1 VVGGRLGAARLLVA
15 FEDNGS
21 GNQYLRFRVWP
32 CASKFASAIAL
43 MCLTVAVL
51 AGVAGSVVV
60 AATLGLAGVLLAAG
74 IVGQCALSLGHLW
87 SVVPFNETST
97 P

>member
-1 VVGGRLGAARLLVA
+1 
-15 FEDNGS
+15 
-21 GNQYLRFRVWP
+21 
-32 CASKFASAIAL
+32 
-43 MCLTVAVL
+43 VL